1 LKGTQAVGML
11 DKEINKKIGRRLRQF
26 REAAG
31 LNREDLANTLKVS
44 QATVANME
52 RGIVSPK
59 TGYLY
64 LLYIKFGLN
73 INWLL
78 TGNGPM
84 NTKITGILE
93 KYPELVRLMQVP
105 QVETFI
111 RSALDDVKKKLG
123 K

>member
-1 LKGTQAVGML
+1 MI
-11 DKEINKKIGRRLRQF
+11 DKEINKMIGQRLRQF

-31 LNREDLANTLKVS
+31 LNREDLANSLMAS
-44 QATVANME
+44 QSTIVNME
-52 RGIVSPK
+52 RGISSPR
-59 TGYLY
+59 TDYLY

-78 TGNGPM
+78 TGKGPM
-84 NTKITGILE
+84 NTKVTEIVE

-111 RSALDDVKKKLG
+111 RSALEDVKKKLG
-123 K
+123 